1 MKEHW
6 SNDGPYGHELV
17 GVSNLIGKIFS
28 HERRESM
35 ENPFEL
41 VQCPEYNRDSS
52 GTVGPLLNRS
62 DRRAWNISDSF
73 GSVNS
78 RTSQGYRNLNSNV
91 SGYNE
96 LNFTFPCWDAADIL
110 KRDTFK
116 EFVNDLNIYFTPI
129 IIVVGAT
136 GNIMAF
142 LVFTVTHLRRQS
154 SSVFLA
160 SLALVDLGYLLTLL
174 FGWLSWIKIHIVHKH
189 VWCQMVLYME
199 AVFSFLSVW

>member
-1 MKEHW
+1 
-6 SNDGPYGHELV
+6 
-17 GVSNLIGKIFS
+17 
-28 HERRESM
+28 M

-41 VQCPEYNRDSS
+41 VLCPDYKGDSPGIVGSILNQSDSS
-52 GTVGPLLNRS
+52 TLNT
-62 DRRAWNISDSF
+62 SDSF
-73 GSVNS
+73 GPVK
-78 RTSQGYRNLNSNV
+78 RFPLGYNLNSNS
-91 SGYNE
+91 SGFNG

-110 KRDTFK
+110 RKDTFK
-116 EFVNDLNIYFTPI
+116 GIVNDLNIYFTPI

-160 SLALVDLGYLLTLL
+160 SLALADLGYLLTLL

-189 VWCQMVLYME
+189 VWCQMVLYLE
-199 AVFSFLSVW
+199 AVFAFLSVW

>member
-1 MKEHW
+1 
-6 SNDGPYGHELV
+6 
-17 GVSNLIGKIFS
+17 
-28 HERRESM
+28 M

-41 VQCPEYNRDSS
+41 VLCPEDNGDSPGIDES
-52 GTVGPLLNRS
+52 LLNQNDGSELNTS
-62 DRRAWNISDSF
+62 DPF
-73 GSVNS
+73 GSVNT
-78 RTSQGYRNLNSNV
+78 RISQGYNLTSNFN
-91 SGYNE
+91 GYSE

-110 KRDTFK
+110 KKDTFK
-116 EFVNDLNIYFTPI
+116 GFVNDLNIYFTPI

-199 AVFSFLSVW
+199 AVFAFLSVW

>member
-1 MKEHW
+1 M
-6 SNDGPYGHELV
+6 
-17 GVSNLIGKIFS
+17 IGKYFS
-28 HERRESM
+28 HKRTDM

-41 VQCPEYNRDSS
+41 VLCPEYNGDSPGIFGS
-52 GTVGPLLNRS
+52 LLNQS
-62 DRRAWNISDSF
+62 DGSVLNTSDPF
-73 GSVNS
+73 GSVN
-78 RTSQGYRNLNSNV
+78 RIPL
-91 SGYNE
+91 GYNLKSNLSGHSE
-96 LNFTFPCWDAADIL
+96 LNFTFPCWDEADIL
-110 KRDTFK
+110 RKDTFK
-116 EFVNDLNIYFTPI
+116 GIVHNLNIYFTPI

-160 SLALVDLGYLLTLL
+160 SLALADLGYLLTLL

-199 AVFSFLSVW
+199 AVFAFLSVW